1 MQPAMTLHEPEVL
14 PGKHCRVLTE
24 RDLADFVWPLRL
36 GGKDRADLAFHSRR
50 WVILLKH
57 VDALVEAARARSGSV
72 RILDIGP
79 SLQTDVLR
87 HNYPDIPVDTLNLS
101 DDGRTPRPQD
111 VHVRYDLNELY
122 HRERWPRIGPYD
134 VIVMCEVIEHLY
146 TGASTVF
153 AGLAGIVKPHGS
165 LFLQTPNA
173 AALHKRIQ
181 LAAGRN
187 PFMSLDE
194 DRADPPHF
202 HEFTVREL
210 AEAARRGGWHVAG
223 VETHNGFSRN
233 TLLSDVYNRVCSVLP
248 ASFRAGISMTL
259 LRRFS
264 GIGTGSRDSAH

>member
-1 MQPAMTLHEPEVL
+1 MTAHEPEVL
-14 PGKHCRVLTE
+14 PGKHGRVLTE

-57 VDALVEAARARSGSV
+57 VDALVEAARARGGPL

-111 VHVRYDLNELY
+111 VHFQYDLNDLY
-122 HRERWPRIGPYD
+122 DSERWPRIGPYD

-153 AGLAGIVKPHGS
+153 AGLASIVKPNGS

-187 PFMSLDE
+187 PYMSLE
-194 DRADPPHF
+194 EERTDPPHF
-202 HEFTVREL
+202 HEFTVGEL
-210 AEAARRGGWHVAG
+210 AEAARHGGWHVAG
-223 VETHNGFSRN
+223 VETHNGFSRH

-248 ASFRAGISMTL
+248 GALRAGISTTL
-259 LRRFS
+259 TMPAAGEPTR
-264 GIGTGSRDSAH
+264 